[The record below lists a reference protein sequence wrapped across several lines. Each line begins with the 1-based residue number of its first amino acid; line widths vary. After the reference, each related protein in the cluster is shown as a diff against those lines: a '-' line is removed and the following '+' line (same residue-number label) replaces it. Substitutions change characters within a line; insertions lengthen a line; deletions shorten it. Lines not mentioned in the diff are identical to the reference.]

1 MFVVFLILTCQIVIY
16 LFDNTTQ
23 RLKDRNHVP
32 IY

>member
-1 MFVVFLILTCQIVIY
+1 MFVGFLILTCQIVIY
-16 LFDNTTQ
+16 LFDSTTQ